1 MFMDSIRG
9 LTPLG
14 RWVAALTCATLFAL
28 SALAVI
34 AASADAVSASCSAV
48 IQKKVRDGAPD
59 HWRARTTCTRIGGDT
74 KVRSKLVRDGATDI
88 HSSFFTGTYEYHY
101 TSWAPCAF
109 GCYADYD
116 PAER

>member
-1 MFMDSIRG
+1 MFVESISG
-9 LTPLG
+9 LTPFG
-14 RWVAALTCATLFAL
+14 RWVAALVSATLLAL

-34 AASADAVSASCSAV
+34 ATSADAVSASCSAL
-48 IQKKVRDGAPD
+48 IQKKERDLAAD
-59 HWRARTTCTRIGGDT
+59 HWRARTTCTRIASDT
-74 KVRSKLVRDGATDI
+74 KVRSKLVRDNATDI